1 MDLTELKYKI
11 SHATGI
17 PFSDLPGVTNHD
29 AITSAR
35 ALVNM
40 RKVDADQRK
49 KTTAEQF
56 ADWFSVKTGQAT
68 TDEAAYND
76 ALAALDE
83 LEREACPY
91 VSPKYPDVR
100 HGGIQCFNGD

>member
-1 MDLTELKYKI
+1 MKGDENMELTELKYKI
-11 SHATGI
+11 SCATGI
-17 PFSDLPGVTNHD
+17 PFDELPGRTNHD

-40 RKVDADQRK
+40 RKADADQQK

-56 ADWFSVKTGQAT
+56 ADWFSAKTRQAAP
-68 TDEAAYND
+68 DEAVHSD

-83 LEREACPY
+83 LERRACP
-91 VSPKYPDVR
+91 
-100 HGGIQCFNGD
+100 NE

>member
-40 RKVDADQRK
+40 RKVDADRRK

-56 ADWFSVKTGQAT
+56 ADWFSGKTGQAT

-76 ALAALDE
+76 AMAALDE
-83 LEREACPY
+83 LEREACPP
-91 VSPKYPDVR
+91 SPPGYPNIR